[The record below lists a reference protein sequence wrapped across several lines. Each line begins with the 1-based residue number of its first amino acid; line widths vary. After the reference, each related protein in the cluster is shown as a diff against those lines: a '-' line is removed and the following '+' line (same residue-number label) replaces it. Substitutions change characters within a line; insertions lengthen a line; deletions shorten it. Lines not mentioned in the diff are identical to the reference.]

1 MESVVLTA
9 IHVVQIN
16 LIYAIKCIILN
27 HLRLALY
34 VCLSNTGKLGSLK
47 EYNIGLTLQNWLIY
61 VFVDDHIITCKK
73 ACLIKLN
80 SKSWFLKILS

>member
-1 MESVVLTA
+1 MESVVLTG

-34 VCLSNTGKLGSLK
+34 VCLSNTDKLGSLK
-47 EYNIGLTLQNWLIY
+47 EYNIGLTLQN
-61 VFVDDHIITCKK
+61 
-73 ACLIKLN
+73 
-80 SKSWFLKILS
+80 

>member
-47 EYNIGLTLQNWLIY
+47 EYNIGLTLQN
-61 VFVDDHIITCKK
+61 
-73 ACLIKLN
+73 
-80 SKSWFLKILS
+80 

>member
-1 MESVVLTA
+1 MLTA

-61 VFVDDHIITCKK
+61 VFVDDHMQKSMFDK
-73 ACLIKLN
+73 IKFQVMIFKN
-80 SKSWFLKILS
+80 S

>member
-61 VFVDDHIITCKK
+61 VFVDDHMQKSMFDQ
-73 ACLIKLN
+73 IKFQVMIFKN
-80 SKSWFLKILS
+80 S

>member
-34 VCLSNTGKLGSLK
+34 VCLSNTDKLGSLK
-47 EYNIGLTLQNWLIY
+47 EYNIGLILQNWLIY

-73 ACLIKLN
+73 SMFDKIKFPVMIFKN
-80 SKSWFLKILS
+80 S